1 MGLQAYREVL
11 SKEQLSDDSE
21 TNALVEK
28 VGRRIAAAAER
39 PPDDLWRAPRFRW
52 EFKTDRQERAERLLP
67 ARRQGRGL
75 YRHPAD
81 HQAPRPAW
89 PS

>member
-1 MGLQAYREVL
+1 MGLQAYQQVL
-11 SKEQLSDDSE
+11 SKESLSYDAQ

-39 PPDDLWRAPRFRW
+39 PPNESVAGAALSLGIQDR
-52 EFKTDRQERAERLLP
+52 RQERAERLLP

-81 HQAPRPAW
+81 HQAPRRAW